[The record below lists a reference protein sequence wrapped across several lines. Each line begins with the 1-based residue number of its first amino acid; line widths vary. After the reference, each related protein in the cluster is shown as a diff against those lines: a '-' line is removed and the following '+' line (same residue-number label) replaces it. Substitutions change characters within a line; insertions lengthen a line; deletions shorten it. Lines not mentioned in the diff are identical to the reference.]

1 MYKSLLGMFVIFA
14 SIAESGSPFTGVWEA
29 SLNDQP
35 AIELTINE
43 MDGKIGGTIVFYFQ
57 RRGDDGKW
65 RVEGGRN
72 PTPLLMP
79 VVKGKSLTFEVI
91 HHKHHG
97 STERG
102 PNAKFRVDLTDH
114 DSLALFK
121 TDEVSDG
128 GPGLKL
134 TRKK

>member
-43 MDGKIGGTIVFYFQ
+43 MDGKIGGTIVFYLQ

-72 PTPLLMP
+72 PTTRRLRVSRARCAPIRRGGS
-79 VVKGKSLTFEVI
+79 GKPGGDREV
-91 HHKHHG
+91 G
-97 STERG
+97 G
-102 PNAKFRVDLTDH
+102 D
-114 DSLALFK
+114 DSSVAARS
-121 TDEVSDG
+121 VW
-128 GPGLKL
+128 
-134 TRKK
+134 R